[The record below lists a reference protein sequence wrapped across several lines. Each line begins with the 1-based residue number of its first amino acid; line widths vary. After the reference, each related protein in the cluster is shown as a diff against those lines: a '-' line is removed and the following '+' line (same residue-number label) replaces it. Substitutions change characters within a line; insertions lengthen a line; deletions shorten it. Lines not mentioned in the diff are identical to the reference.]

1 MKRSRYMLWLGL
13 WLIMLGIALFW
24 VLHPVSAPLP
34 KTSGHI
40 QVAAEHALGGGNDV
54 ILLQLINSNDV
65 YIANPRAFMP
75 TLPPHLPSGTPVD
88 IYYKGGAPRQILAL
102 QTYTAS
108 GQRATM
114 YISAAYATSQF
125 SLLNWRTLVPAVP
138 ALAGLLLL
146 GYYLRLP
153 GQEQAPRSSS
163 ILKI

>member
-24 VLHPVSAPLP
+24 VLH
-34 KTSGHI
+34 
-40 QVAAEHALGGGNDV
+40 
-54 ILLQLINSNDV
+54 NDV
-65 YIANPRAFMP
+65 YIANPRAFTP
-75 TLPPHLPSGTPVD
+75 TLPSHLSFGTLVD

-108 GQRATM
+108 GQRATT
-114 YISAAYATSQF
+114 YISAACATTQF

-138 ALAGLLLL
+138 ALVGLLLL

-153 GQEQAPRSSS
+153 GQEQTPSLHRF
-163 ILKI
+163 